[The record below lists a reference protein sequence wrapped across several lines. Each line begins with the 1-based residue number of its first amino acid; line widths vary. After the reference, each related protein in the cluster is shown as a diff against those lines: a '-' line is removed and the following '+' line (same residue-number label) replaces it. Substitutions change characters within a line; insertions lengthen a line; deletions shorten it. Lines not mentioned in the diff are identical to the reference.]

1 MPSSSGSSGSFA
13 TPNARTDAHVM
24 EYRDRMPKHHRSM
37 NAHTTASPWSFGNQ
51 VTRLVARAGRHP
63 MTLSEAL
70 GVLRALD
77 HLEAAMRRAPLTE
90 RRTPRCRRP
99 RCGARCRDGH
109 ACRAAVVVRRDKS
122 GHVIAAARCRMHGG
136 CSTGPRTPEGR
147 ARSLAALARG
157 RARRWTTR

>member
-1 MPSSSGSSGSFA
+1 MSSSSGSSDSFA

-77 HLEAAMRRAPLTE
+77 HLEDRRDSGRRSADDDTE
-90 RRTPRCRRP
+90 A
-99 RCGARCRDGH
+99 CGA
-109 ACRAAVVVRRDKS
+109 
-122 GHVIAAARCRMHGG
+122 
-136 CSTGPRTPEGR
+136 P
-147 ARSLAALARG
+147 
-157 RARRWTTR
+157 